1 MRKILWLLGLGL
13 WMAVSVSAQ
22 SNNNPSVEIF
32 GGPSLLRNGAT
43 APHYSLYGGWQA
55 QASFNFSTHVGI
67 VG

>member
-1 MRKILWLLGLGL
+1 
-13 WMAVSVSAQ
+13 MAVSVSAQ